1 MGLGFI
7 SNANPMA
14 WGTTKM
20 SENKMAASVP
30 IWSIGMT
37 VISVASSG
45 VWHRVK
51 KSYFAL
57 SFMKSG
63 R

>member
-1 MGLGFI
+1 
-7 SNANPMA
+7 MA

-45 VWHRVK
+45 
-51 KSYFAL
+51 F
-57 SFMKSG
+57 G
-63 R
+63 TG